1 MKGAS
6 GRGDGD
12 SQNKTSQKLFFPP
25 FFSPLQ
31 HRTVMMSSRMK
42 PPGLVLIG
50 QREAEIGKS
59 NKNKRKKKRKFGVAE
74 KAAEK
79 EKKDPVSTADISDA
93 SLFSGAKQGEK

>member
-1 MKGAS
+1 
-6 GRGDGD
+6 
-12 SQNKTSQKLFFPP
+12 
-25 FFSPLQ
+25 
-31 HRTVMMSSRMK
+31 MK

-79 EKKDPVSTADISDA
+79 EKKRILYRRQTYQMQVF
-93 SLFSGAKQGEK
+93 FSGAKQPGRMKSDLLGGGFPESGGG